1 MKLQQNAPQNDN
13 LAVYKSQAN
22 GVSKK
27 KEQKMEEIKK
37 LEVEK
42 QALERQLRDK
52 EEQYEKAK
60 GQKYMKKDD
69 FRQYAAN
76 LRVKNNQFKSMKK
89 QLDEIKAEVT
99 VLDRTKQI
107 LKEKAGDAEEF
118 LHQLE
123 KSKGIQGYS
132 QVEDQIQGVSE
143 LKEKLDNAKSQSMQ
157 DLTAL
162 IQRIDSEVKEK
173 KQRLAPEIKR
183 LRTLRNKYGEIEV
196 EYNERKRNYDAVAN
210 QLDTE
215 KERLDKDLGSGLREY
230 KESESKF
237 HSNNVQA
244 DIYEAFQKRLS
255 LESKYLADPQKRLS
269 PEFKSY

>member
-1 MKLQQNAPQNDN
+1 
-13 LAVYKSQAN
+13 
-22 GVSKK
+22 
-27 KEQKMEEIKK
+27 
-37 LEVEK
+37 
-42 QALERQLRDK
+42 
-52 EEQYEKAK
+52 
-60 GQKYMKKDD
+60 
-69 FRQYAAN
+69 
-76 LRVKNNQFKSMKK
+76 
-89 QLDEIKAEVT
+89 
-99 VLDRTKQI
+99 
-107 LKEKAGDAEEF
+107 
-118 LHQLE
+118 
-123 KSKGIQGYS
+123 
-132 QVEDQIQGVSE
+132 
-143 LKEKLDNAKSQSMQ
+143 MQ

-230 KESESKF
+230 KEAESKF

-269 PEFKSY
+269 PEFKSYQEFFSAKVS